1 MRFDY
6 NFGTEATF
14 KDWEE
19 EGCDKAK
26 AILEGPEND
35 EETAEEKNTSENDK

>member
-26 AILEGPEND
+26 AILEALENG
-35 EETAEEKNTSENDK
+35 EETADDETGSEK